1 MNTQQAQAGMSREV
15 CGGYIDEA
23 GRMVP
28 RYREV
33 TALEARIARD
43 KRRTAVQAPISQ
55 TKLCVFYLVNGR
67 ERRSPWFYR
76 DETARRALALMQAKY
91 GQRNAI
97 LFRD

>member
-1 MNTQQAQAGMSREV
+1 MADKTVTQQRVEV
-15 CGGYIDEA
+15 VGGYVDET

-28 RYREV
+28 VYREV
-33 TALEARIARD
+33 TALEQRKARD
-43 KRRTAVQAPISQ
+43 KRRTVLQAPISQ

-76 DETARRALALMQAKY
+76 DETAQRALRLMQAKY

-97 LFRD
+97 LYQD

>member
-1 MNTQQAQAGMSREV
+1 MSTQQAKARISREV

-23 GRMVP
+23 GRMAP

-43 KRRTAVQAPISQ
+43 KLRTAVQAPISQ

-67 ERRSPWFYR
+67 ERRSPWFYS
-76 DETARRALALMQAKY
+76 DTTAQRALTLMQEKY
-91 GQRNAI
+91 GRRNAI